1 MIFVTSK
8 IKQKI
13 NNKKIPTT
21 LFFSFFPFPKSFHTY
36 HTFHNTFHHP
46 HPYPKDVINNNNII
60 NKNVYNNS
68 NKIKCSFFSYSY
80 YHYHFSNIR
89 SISSLPSLSSS
100 ISSIFNNIKIYKN
113 NNNKDNKNNETTT
126 ATTILPQN
134 NLFHPLSK
142 SPIKEMRERGEL
154 IKRFGKCPICETI
167 HKSETIPESDVS
179 GKNAEDVSK
188 SKVVNDNST
197 TTTTS
202 GGGGQINYE
211 CPDCGYPTHCSYE
224 HYNLDLMQH
233 KNLVC
238 NMLREVNEDDHDL
251 RSGRRM
257 VEFDFP
263 SAQPSD
269 EQVNL
274 SNWDTFLY
282 TRGFPSLDSERSLR
296 HVSKLLT
303 YPITIASTLHQYGPY
318 TTGDRLTHEGLKSL
332 TALRTILHPK
342 EALSQDIKTL
352 RPEEEIIRIFILD
365 AKAEA
370 QLPLYLYNQISYL
383 FPGVPFHIHFVGP
396 QALPK
401 GGEPHTTHY
410 NHRLSFTW
418 GNNLFSV
425 DIDDESSNSKNN
437 NSDDNQEINKE
448 NDNSKEI
455 SKENK
460 EHEGSSYFSMM
471 GPFDPYSDVFFLFS
485 PGIGQMNQKRIW
497 KKTLRKLLKTKC
509 SIFITG
515 FDENDL
521 KTEVLAIEGDE
532 DYEFDWLLHPGKN
545 IFQSL
550 KKDINLQDVRI
561 GINTNWGIF
570 GIRGKRYDVKTYE
583 EDGRGVMKGDDD
595 DDDDEYY
602 EYEEEI
608 KEIEDGEDKKKKTI

>member
-1 MIFVTSK
+1 
-8 IKQKI
+8 
-13 NNKKIPTT
+13 
-21 LFFSFFPFPKSFHTY
+21 
-36 HTFHNTFHHP
+36 
-46 HPYPKDVINNNNII
+46 
-60 NKNVYNNS
+60 
-68 NKIKCSFFSYSY
+68 
-80 YHYHFSNIR
+80 
-89 SISSLPSLSSS
+89 
-100 ISSIFNNIKIYKN
+100 
-113 NNNKDNKNNETTT
+113 
-126 ATTILPQN
+126 
-134 NLFHPLSK
+134 
-142 SPIKEMRERGEL
+142 MRERGEL

-167 HKSETIPESDVS
+167 HKSEPIP
-179 GKNAEDVSK
+179 KND
-188 SKVVNDNST
+188 
-197 TTTTS
+197 
-202 GGGGQINYE
+202 
-211 CPDCGYPTHCSYE
+211 DCGYPTHCSYE

-233 KNLVC
+233 KNLIC

-263 SAQPSD
+263 SAQPLD

-274 SNWDTFLY
+274 SNWDTFFY
-282 TRGFPSLDSERSLR
+282 TRGFPSLDSKRSLR

-318 TTGDRLTHEGLKSL
+318 TTRDRLTHEGLKSL
-332 TALRTILHPK
+332 T

-418 GNNLFSV
+418 GNNLFNVV
-425 DIDDESSNSKNN
+425 D
-437 NSDDNQEINKE
+437 
-448 NDNSKEI
+448 
-455 SKENK
+455 

-485 PGIGQMNQKRIW
+485 PGIGQISQKRIW
-497 KKTLRKLLKTKC
+497 KKILRKLLKTKC

-532 DYEFDWLLHPGKN
+532 DYEFDWLLHPASVLATTL
-545 IFQSL
+545 ITCVSL
-550 KKDINLQDVRI
+550 SSSIISLAYFMIEYHTQELPFVHVNHIHPRDLAQRNFYALHRPLLSFSNEQLQQTSSESVQQD
-561 GINTNWGIF
+561 W
-570 GIRGKRYDVKTYE
+570 
-583 EDGRGVMKGDDD
+583 
-595 DDDDEYY
+595 
-602 EYEEEI
+602 EEEGDFEEENLTI
-608 KEIEDGEDKKKKTI
+608 VSSNTTPLTSPLSPYLTSSPFHPTQPSVSITPAESKIIANKFLDEIESKL